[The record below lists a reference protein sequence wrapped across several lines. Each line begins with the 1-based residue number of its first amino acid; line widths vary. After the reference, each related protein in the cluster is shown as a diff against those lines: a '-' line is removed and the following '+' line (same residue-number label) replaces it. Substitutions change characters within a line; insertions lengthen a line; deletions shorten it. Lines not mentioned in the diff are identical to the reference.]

1 MIDASSAAL
10 PARTVAFSAVREQ
23 VYMIFPN
30 DLNSNETVFGG
41 LIMAHM
47 DRYAAVVADRHA
59 AGVCVTASVDA
70 VHFMAPARKGD
81 VLVFAVSVNRAWNTS
96 MEVGV
101 RVEAEQ
107 IGIEQALQVRRCDF
121 RRPAGDRNAGIG
133 DDCVNRPEGGF
144 GSIEGG
150 NGRRLAGHVHVHRQ
164 GIVAAQFC
172 GQSRHALGPPRAEDD
187 ARALA
192 HRHAGE
198 VCAET
203 RGGAG
208 NQANAVGQSLHVS
221 FLWPLA

>member
-1 MIDASSAAL
+1 MSAVTAT
-10 PARTVAFSAVREQ
+10 PRSVSFSAVREQ

-101 RVEAEQ
+101 RVEAEC
-107 IGIEQALQVRRCDF
+107 IGQTDRRHILSAYLTFVAVDTQGKPRAVPTLLAETDTERRRFEEAQF
-121 RRPAGDRNAGIG
+121 RRNA
-133 DDCVNRPEGGF
+133 
-144 GSIEGG
+144 
-150 NGRRLAGHVHVHRQ
+150 RLKH
-164 GIVAAQFC
+164 
-172 GQSRHALGPPRAEDD
+172 AEDIKALRA
-187 ARALA
+187 AR
-192 HRHAGE
+192 
-198 VCAET
+198 
-203 RGGAG
+203 
-208 NQANAVGQSLHVS
+208 
-221 FLWPLA
+221 